1 MSEFSHKKHKA
12 VRRLRRLFYVCV
24 ICGWLCDLRYGTK
37 MLWKS
42 KGVTVV
48 AVISLAIGIGA
59 NSAIFSLLNSV
70 LLQPR
75 PVSHPEKVVEL
86 YVSEGEQ
93 QPYSSTS
100 YPSYVDLRD
109 HNDVLSGLAA
119 YGIRQFNFGDANQ
132 VEQIWGEA
140 VSGNYFDVLGVAAQK
155 GRTFSAD
162 EDAVPRRNP
171 VAVIS
176 HSLWQRRFNSDP
188 DLVGKTITLNDQSL
202 TVIGVAPP
210 QYTGM
215 IRGLS
220 SEVWIPMA
228 MMPAVDRL
236 GDRVLTSRGN
246 RWMILVGRLKPETTL
261 AQARA
266 RFDLLTRDMQ
276 AAHPEEWLSKSESGH
291 TRVSAITVLPE
302 SETRLP
308 PDMQSAAYAVFG
320 LVFVIVNVVLLIA
333 CINLAGM
340 LLARA
345 VTRRREIAVRLAIG
359 ASRSRIVRQLL
370 TESVLLSI
378 IAGAAGILL
387 AVWFLNLIIA
397 SMPALP
403 EGIRVALDLHL
414 DWRVVIYTIAFST
427 ITGILFGLAPALYS
441 SKADVSTVLKDDSSL
456 FTGFYRKSRARMAL
470 VVVQVAFSLLLLV
483 GAGIVLRSLEKIRP
497 SRLGFSTEN
506 MLVGTVRLDEA
517 KYDRP
522 KTQEFYRGLSE
533 RVAALPGVQS
543 VSLVNEMPVTFM
555 GGTRSSIEI
564 EGYQPGADEDMQ
576 IAAVLA
582 GPRYFTNMRVP
593 FVQGRDFEERDREGA
608 PCVGIVNEA
617 FGEKYFR
624 GSNSLGKHLLKYGGA
639 PDAPRVPCEIV
650 GVIRDDEWQA
660 LEKQVHPFYALALQ
674 QSLRKQFTLVVSST
688 SDPASLIGA
697 VRNTIRELD
706 PMIPVAD
713 VQTLSDYFSV
723 GLYPFRMLAVVMGG
737 CGLMALLLATLGI
750 YGIISYSVAQRTR
763 ELGIRLALGAVQKD
777 ILRMVIGQGMMVV
790 TVGLG
795 IGLLL
800 SFALTRLMTSS
811 LVDVELPLP
820 ISATDPLTFAGVTI
834 LLAVVAL
841 LACYI
846 PARRATKV
854 DPIEALRYE

>member
-1 MSEFSHKKHKA
+1 MT
-12 VRRLRRLFYVCV
+12 LLN
-24 ICGWLCDLRYGTK
+24 DLRYGAK

-42 KGVTVV
+42 KGVTLV
-48 AVISLAIGIGA
+48 AVISLAVGIGA
-59 NSAIFSLLNSV
+59 NSAIFSLLNS
-70 LLQPR
+70 LLLRPR
-75 PVSHPEKVVEL
+75 PVSHPEQLVEI

-93 QPYSSTS
+93 HPYSSTS
-100 YPSYVDLRD
+100 YPSYIDLRD

-119 YGIRQFNFGDANQ
+119 YGIQQFNFGDANQ

-155 GRTFSAD
+155 GRTFSPD
-162 EDAVPRRNP
+162 EDLVPRRNP

-188 DLVGKTITLNDQSL
+188 EVVGKTVSLNSQSL
-202 TVIGVAPP
+202 TVIGIAPP

-220 SEVWIPMA
+220 IEVWVPMA
-228 MMPAVDRL
+228 MMPAFNSG
-236 GDRVLTSRGN
+236 GDRMITSRGN
-246 RWMILVGRLKPETTL
+246 RWLILVGRLKPETTL
-261 AQARA
+261 AQTRA

-276 AAHPEEWLSKSESGH
+276 AAHPEEWLSKNESGR

-302 SETRLP
+302 SETRIQ
-308 PDMQSAAYAVFG
+308 PDAQAAAYGVFG
-320 LVFVIVNVVLLIA
+320 LVFVIVNLVLLIA

-345 VTRRREIAVRLAIG
+345 VTRRREMAVRLAIG
-359 ASRSRIVRQLL
+359 ASRFRIVRQLL
-370 TESVLLSI
+370 VESVLLSI
-378 IAGAAGILL
+378 IAGVAGILL
-387 AVWFLNLIIA
+387 AVWFLNLIVAAI
-397 SMPALP
+397 PALP
-403 EGIRVALDLHL
+403 EGIRVALDLRL

-427 ITGILFGLAPALYS
+427 ITGILFGLAPALQS

-470 VVVQVAFSLLLLV
+470 VVAQVTLSLLLLV
-483 GAGIVLRSLEKIRP
+483 GAGLVLRSLEKIRP
-497 SRLGFSTEN
+497 ARLGFSTES
-506 MLVGTVRLDEA
+506 MVVGIVRLDEA
-517 KYDRP
+517 KYDRA

-533 RVAALPGVQS
+533 RLAALPGVQS
-543 VSLVNEMPVTFM
+543 ASLVNEIPVTFM
-555 GGTRSSIEI
+555 GGTRSSIDI

-576 IAAVLA
+576 IAAILA

-608 PCVGIVNEA
+608 PCVAVVNEA
-617 FGEKYFR
+617 FGGKYFR
-624 GSNSLGKHLLKYGGA
+624 GSNSLGKHLMKFGGA
-639 PDAPRVPCEIV
+639 PGAPRIPCEIV
-650 GVIRDDEWQA
+650 GVIRDNEWQS

-674 QSLRKQFTLVVSST
+674 QSQRKQFTLVVSST
-688 SDPASLIGA
+688 GSDPSSLIAG

-713 VQTLSDYFSV
+713 VQTLREYFSI
-723 GLYPFRMLAVVMGG
+723 GLYPFRVLGVVMGG
-737 CGLMALLLATLGI
+737 CGVMALLLATLGI
-750 YGIISYSVAQRTR
+750 YGVISYSVAQRTR
-763 ELGIRLALGAVQKD
+763 ELGIRMALGAVQKD
-777 ILRMVIGQGMMVV
+777 ILRMVIGQGMFLVI
-790 TVGLG
+790 VGLG
-795 IGLLL
+795 IGLIL
-800 SFALTRLMTSS
+800 SLVLMRLMTSS
-811 LVDVELPLP
+811 LLELDLPLP
-820 ISATDPLTFAGVTI
+820 VSATDPLTFAGVTI
-834 LLAVVAL
+834 LLALVAL

>member
-1 MSEFSHKKHKA
+1 MKT
-12 VRRLRRLFYVCV
+12 LLN
-24 ICGWLCDLRYGTK
+24 DLRYGAK

-42 KGVTVV
+42 RGVTIV

-59 NSAIFSLLNSV
+59 NSAIFSLLNS
-70 LLQPR
+70 LLLRPR
-75 PVSHPEKVVEL
+75 PVSHPEQLVEL

-93 QPYSSTS
+93 RPYSATS
-100 YPSYVDLRD
+100 YPSYLDLRD
-109 HNDVLSGLAA
+109 RNDVLSGLAA
-119 YGIRQFNFGDANQ
+119 YGIRQFKFGDANE

-162 EDAVPRRNP
+162 EDVVPRRNP
-171 VAVIS
+171 VAMIS

-188 DLVGKTITLNDQSL
+188 ELIGKTVTLNEQPL
-202 TVIGVAPP
+202 TVIGIAPP

-215 IRGLS
+215 MRGLS
-220 SEVWIPMA
+220 IEIWVPMA
-228 MMPAVDRL
+228 MMPVVEL
-236 GDRVLTSRGN
+236 IGDRILTSRGN
-246 RWMILVGRLKPETTL
+246 RGLYLVGRLKPDTTL

-266 RFDLLTRDMQ
+266 RFDLITRDMQ
-276 AAHPEEWLSKSESGH
+276 AAYPEEWLSKSESGR

-302 SETRLP
+302 SETRLH
-308 PDMQSAAYAVFG
+308 PDLQSAAYGVFG
-320 LVFVIVNVVLLIA
+320 LVFVIVNLVLLIA

-345 VTRRREIAVRLAIG
+345 VTRRREMAVRLAIG

-387 AVWFLNLIIA
+387 AIWFLNAIVAAI
-397 SMPALP
+397 PALP
-403 EGIRVALDLHL
+403 EGMRVALDLHL

-427 ITGILFGLAPALYS
+427 VTGILFGLAPALQS
-441 SKADVSTVLKDDSSL
+441 SKAELSTVLKDDSSL

-483 GAGIVLRSLEKIRP
+483 SAGLVLRSLEKIRP
-497 SRLGFSTEN
+497 SRLGFSTES
-506 MLVGTVRLDEA
+506 MVVGIVRLDEA

-522 KTQEFYRGLSE
+522 KTQEFYRQLSE
-533 RVAALPGVQS
+533 RLAALPGVQS
-543 VSLVNEMPVTFM
+543 ASLVSEIPITFM

-564 EGYQPGADEDMQ
+564 EGYQPGANEDMQ
-576 IAAVLA
+576 IAAVVA

-608 PCVGIVNEA
+608 PCVAVVNEA
-617 FGEKYFR
+617 FGDRYFR
-624 GSNSLGKHLLKYGGA
+624 GSNSLGKHLMKYGGEN
-639 PDAPRVPCEIV
+639 APRIPCEIV
-650 GVIRDDEWQA
+650 GVIRDNEWQS

-674 QSLRKQFTLVVSST
+674 QSQRKQFMLVASAVG
-688 SDPASLIGA
+688 DPASLIGG
-697 VRNTIRELD
+697 VRSAIRELD

-713 VQTLSDYFSV
+713 VQTLGDYFSL
-723 GLYPFRMLAVVMGG
+723 GLFPFRILAVVMGG

-763 ELGIRLALGAVQKD
+763 ELGIRMALGAVQRD
-777 ILRMVIGQGMMVV
+777 ILRMVIRQGMFLVI
-790 TVGLG
+790 VGLG

-800 SFALTRLMTSS
+800 SLALTRVLTSS
-811 LVDVELPLP
+811 LLELELPLP
-820 ISATDPLTFAGVTI
+820 VSALDPLTFAGVTM
-834 LLAVVAL
+834 LLAFVAL
-841 LACYI
+841 AACYI
-846 PARRATKV
+846 PARRATRV

>member
-1 MSEFSHKKHKA
+1 MT
-12 VRRLRRLFYVCV
+12 LLN
-24 ICGWLCDLRYGTK
+24 DLRYGAK

-48 AVISLAIGIGA
+48 AVLSLAIGIGA
-59 NSAIFSLLNSV
+59 NSAIFSLANS
-70 LLQPR
+70 LLLRPR
-75 PVSHPEKVVEL
+75 PVSHPEQLVEI

-100 YPSYVDLRD
+100 YPSYLDLRD

-119 YGIRQFNFGDANQ
+119 YSIQQFNFGAANQ
-132 VEQIWGEA
+132 VEQVWGEA
-140 VSGNYFDVLGVAAQK
+140 VSGNYFDVLGIAAQR
-155 GRTFSAD
+155 GRTFSPD
-162 EDAVPRRNP
+162 EDLVPRRNP
-171 VAVIS
+171 VAVIGN
-176 HSLWQRRFNSDP
+176 SLWQRRFNSDP
-188 DLVGKTITLNDQSL
+188 ELVGKTITLNNQSL
-202 TVIGVAPP
+202 TVIGIAPP

-220 SEVWIPMA
+220 SEIWIPMA
-228 MMPAVDRL
+228 MMPAVDRN
-236 GDRVLTSRGN
+236 GERMLTSRGN
-246 RWMILVGRLKPETTL
+246 RWMILVGRLKSETTL

-276 AAHPEEWLSKSESGH
+276 AAHPEEWLSKSESGR

-302 SETRLP
+302 SETRIHP
-308 PDMQSAAYAVFG
+308 AMYSAAYGAFA
-320 LVFVIVNVVLLIA
+320 LVFVIVNLVLLIA

-345 VTRRREIAVRLAIG
+345 VTRRREMAVRLAIG
-359 ASRSRIVRQLL
+359 ASRFRIVRQLL

-387 AVWFLNLIIA
+387 AVWFLNLIISA
-397 SMPALP
+397 IPALP
-403 EGIRVALDLHL
+403 EGIRVALDLRL
-414 DWRVVIYTIAFST
+414 DWHVVIYTIAFST
-427 ITGILFGLAPALYS
+427 ITGMLFGLVPALHS

-483 GAGIVLRSLEKIRP
+483 GAGLVLRSLEKIRP
-497 SRLGFSTEN
+497 TRLGFNTEN
-506 MLVGTVRLDEA
+506 MVVGLVRLDEA
-517 KYDRP
+517 KYDRAG
-522 KTQEFYRGLSE
+522 TQEFYRQLSE
-533 RVAALPGVQS
+533 RLTALPGVQAA
-543 VSLVNEMPVTFM
+543 SLVSEIPLTFM
-555 GGTRSSIEI
+555 GGTRSSIDI
-564 EGYQPGADEDMQ
+564 EGYHPGAGEDMQ

-593 FVQGRDFEERDREGA
+593 FMQGRDFEERDREGA
-608 PCVGIVNEA
+608 PCVAIVNEV

-624 GSNSLGKHLLKYGGA
+624 GSNSLGRHLMKYGGA
-639 PDAPRVPCEIV
+639 PNAPAIPCEIV
-650 GVIRDDEWQA
+650 GVIRDNEWQS

-674 QSLRKQFTLVVSST
+674 QSQRRQFTLVVSS
-688 SDPASLIGA
+688 DGGDQASLIGS

-713 VQTLSDYFSV
+713 VQTLRDYFSF

-737 CGLMALLLATLGI
+737 CGVMALLLATLGI

-763 ELGIRLALGAVQKD
+763 ELGIRMALGALQKD
-777 ILRMVIGQGMMVV
+777 ILRLVIGQGMFLVI
-790 TVGLG
+790 VGLAS
-795 IGLLL
+795 GLVL
-800 SFALTRLMTSS
+800 SFALTRVLTSS
-811 LVDVELPLP
+811 LVDLDLPLP
-820 ISATDPLTFAGVTI
+820 VSAIDPLTFAGVTI
-834 LLAVVAL
+834 LLALVAL
-841 LACYI
+841 IACFI

>member
-1 MSEFSHKKHKA
+1 MT
-12 VRRLRRLFYVCV
+12 LLN
-24 ICGWLCDLRYGTK
+24 DLRYGAK

-48 AVISLAIGIGA
+48 AVLSLAIGIGA
-59 NSAIFSLLNSV
+59 NSAIFSLANS
-70 LLQPR
+70 LLLRPR
-75 PVSHPEKVVEL
+75 PVSHPEQLVEI

-100 YPSYVDLRD
+100 YPSYLDLRD

-119 YGIRQFNFGDANQ
+119 YSIQQFNFGAANQ
-132 VEQIWGEA
+132 VEQVWGEA
-140 VSGNYFDVLGVAAQK
+140 VSGNYFDVLGIAAQR
-155 GRTFSAD
+155 GRTFSPD
-162 EDAVPRRNP
+162 EDLVPRRNP
-171 VAVIS
+171 VAVIGN
-176 HSLWQRRFNSDP
+176 SLWQRRFNSDP
-188 DLVGKTITLNDQSL
+188 ELVGKTITLNNQSL
-202 TVIGVAPP
+202 TVIGIAPP

-220 SEVWIPMA
+220 SEIWIPMA
-228 MMPAVDRL
+228 MMPAVDRN
-236 GDRVLTSRGN
+236 GERMLTSRGN
-246 RWMILVGRLKPETTL
+246 RWMILVGRLKSETTL

-276 AAHPEEWLSKSESGH
+276 AAHPEEWLSKSESGR

-302 SETRLP
+302 SETRIHP
-308 PDMQSAAYAVFG
+308 AMYSAAYGAFA
-320 LVFVIVNVVLLIA
+320 LVFVIVNLVLLIA

-345 VTRRREIAVRLAIG
+345 VTRRREMAVRLAIG
-359 ASRSRIVRQLL
+359 ASRFRIVRQLL

-387 AVWFLNLIIA
+387 AVWFLNLIISA
-397 SMPALP
+397 IPALP
-403 EGIRVALDLHL
+403 EGIRVALDLRL
-414 DWRVVIYTIAFST
+414 DWHVVIYTIAFST
-427 ITGILFGLAPALYS
+427 ITGMLFGLVPALHS

-483 GAGIVLRSLEKIRP
+483 GAGLVLRSLEKIRP
-497 SRLGFSTEN
+497 TRLGFNTEN
-506 MLVGTVRLDEA
+506 MVVGLVRLDEA
-517 KYDRP
+517 KYDRAG
-522 KTQEFYRGLSE
+522 TQEFYRQLSE
-533 RVAALPGVQS
+533 RLTALPGVQAA
-543 VSLVNEMPVTFM
+543 SLVSEIPLTFM
-555 GGTRSSIEI
+555 GGTRSSIDI
-564 EGYQPGADEDMQ
+564 EGYHPGAGEDMQ

-593 FVQGRDFEERDREGA
+593 FMQGRDFEERDREGA
-608 PCVGIVNEA
+608 PCVAIVNEV

-624 GSNSLGKHLLKYGGA
+624 GSNSLGRHLMKYGGA
-639 PDAPRVPCEIV
+639 PNAPATPCEIV
-650 GVIRDDEWQA
+650 GVIRDNEWQS

-674 QSLRKQFTLVVSST
+674 QSQRRQFTLVVSS
-688 SDPASLIGA
+688 DGGDQASLIGS

-713 VQTLSDYFSV
+713 VQTLRDYFSF

-737 CGLMALLLATLGI
+737 CGVMALLLATLGI

-763 ELGIRLALGAVQKD
+763 ELGIRMALGALQKD
-777 ILRMVIGQGMMVV
+777 ILRLVIGQGMFLVI
-790 TVGLG
+790 VGLAS
-795 IGLLL
+795 GLVL
-800 SFALTRLMTSS
+800 SFALTRVLTSS
-811 LVDVELPLP
+811 LVDLDLPLP
-820 ISATDPLTFAGVTI
+820 VSAIDPLTFAGVTI
-834 LLAVVAL
+834 LLALVAL
-841 LACYI
+841 IACFI